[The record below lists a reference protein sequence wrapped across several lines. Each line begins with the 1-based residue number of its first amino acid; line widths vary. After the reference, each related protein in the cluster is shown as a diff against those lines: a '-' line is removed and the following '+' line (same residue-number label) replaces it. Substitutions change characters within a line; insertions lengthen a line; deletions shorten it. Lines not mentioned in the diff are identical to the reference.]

1 MFSNVSIVLRTVEHS
16 NGPDL
21 PSVLNASDNDTSGL
35 LRPGEAY
42 SREKYLVF
50 LRFTAF
56 FSPEGVGSEPWFFF
70 SASAHYNIGKGKPG
84 YISPNKLPSIT
95 VVDKEN
101 QTSKIEGR
109 LIVEIEKPYGII
121 TPTPINITIDQSSW
135 TYDAK
140 HYHLV
145 NGSRMVEVSLP
156 SGYHTVSICNI
167 VNIVQF
173 FGVGQ
178 MVKYLITES
187 LL

>member
-1 MFSNVSIVLRTVEHS
+1 
-16 NGPDL
+16 
-21 PSVLNASDNDTSGL
+21 
-35 LRPGEAY
+35 
-42 SREKYLVF
+42 
-50 LRFTAF
+50 
-56 FSPEGVGSEPWFFF
+56 
-70 SASAHYNIGKGKPG
+70 
-84 YISPNKLPSIT
+84 
-95 VVDKEN
+95 
-101 QTSKIEGR
+101 
-109 LIVEIEKPYGII
+109 
-121 TPTPINITIDQSSW
+121 TPINMTIDQSSW